1 MRFSS
6 ISINLLEF
14 FRIMSFVFELKYLG
28 KNMVNFNILGGFRN
42 PQERQNSKLS
52 LDWHFDE
59 DLRDKIRVLEGVR
72 SYPCQHC
79 ILLIGTMLI

>member
-1 MRFSS
+1 MIS
-6 ISINLLEF
+6 ISKFPVNFILV
-14 FRIMSFVFELKYLG
+14 RIVFELKYLG

-79 ILLIGTMLI
+79 IYRVSRGY